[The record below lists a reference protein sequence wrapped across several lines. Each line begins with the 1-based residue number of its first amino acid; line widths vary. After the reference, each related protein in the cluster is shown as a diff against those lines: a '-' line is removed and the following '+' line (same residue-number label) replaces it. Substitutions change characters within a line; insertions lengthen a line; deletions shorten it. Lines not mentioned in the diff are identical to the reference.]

1 MDEIDLTDERTAKL
15 LEADVAL
22 IRQRAQTIEPGKAG
36 ECDKCG
42 EVMPRIVKGVC
53 CRCRDKLGLP

>member
-1 MDEIDLTDERTAKL
+1 MDEIDFTDERTSKL

-22 IRQRAQTIEPGKAG
+22 IRQRAVMIEPGKAG

-42 EVMPRIVKGVC
+42 EVMPRLIKGVC